1 MTSRFVGVR
10 HEALEDDLSRTGSV
24 VLERVPEDPADLLVQ
39 EHARKAVRAK
49 QEDVAR
55 AHDPGYRVRVRG
67 GRETDALGEHVA
79 ERVASGLFLRQVLRV
94 NPLLHPRV
102 VMCELDE
109 IPVAEAI
116 RP

>member
-10 HEALEDDLSRTGSV
+10 HEPLEDDLSSAGPV
-24 VLERVPEDPADLLVQ
+24 VFERVHEDPTDLLVQ

-49 QEDVAR
+49 QKEVSR
-55 AHDPGYRVRVRG
+55 AHATGHRARIRG
-67 GRETDALGEHVA
+67 GSQADTLGEHVA
-79 ERVASGLFLRQVLRV
+79 EGMTSSLLGCQVRRV

-102 VMCELDE
+102 VPCELNE
-109 IPVAEAI
+109 LPVAEAI